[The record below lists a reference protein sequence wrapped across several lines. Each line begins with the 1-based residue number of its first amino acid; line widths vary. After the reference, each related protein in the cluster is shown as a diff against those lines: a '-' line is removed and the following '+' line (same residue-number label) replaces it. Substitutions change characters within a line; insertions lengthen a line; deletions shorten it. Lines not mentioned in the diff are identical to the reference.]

1 MIENNFDFNKEEALL
16 IDRITENESKEINF
30 KSLSDADFERVANR
44 VLNNL
49 QAIYDNRGI

>member
-1 MIENNFDFNKEEALL
+1 MVENSFDFNKEEALL
-16 IDRITENESKEINF
+16 IDRITERESKEINF

-49 QAIYDNRGI
+49 QNIYDNRSI